1 MKLENSLYARFG
13 KRLLDLT
20 MAIPGLLILFPL
32 MATIAL
38 FVRLKVGRPVLFRQV
53 RPGLGGK
60 PFTLYKFRTM
70 SDDRDESGDLL
81 PDAQRLG
88 GLGRFLRRSSLDELP
103 ELFNVVKGEMS
114 LVGPRPLLMQYLS
127 RYTPEQARRHE
138 VNPGITGWAQVNGRN
153 AITWDKKF
161 NLDVWYVNNV
171 SFWLD
176 VKIIALT
183 IWKILKGEG
192 ITQPGHATAEEFM
205 GPHAAAYAEKLR
217 RAKKSQRR

>member
-70 SDDRDESGDLL
+70 SDDRDQEWRLCCLMPKDWEGWGDFC
-81 PDAQRLG
+81 AG
-88 GLGRFLRRSSLDELP
+88 AAWMNCRSCS
-103 ELFNVVKGEMS
+103 MS
-114 LVGPRPLLMQYLS
+114 
-127 RYTPEQARRHE
+127 
-138 VNPGITGWAQVNGRN
+138 
-153 AITWDKKF
+153 
-161 NLDVWYVNNV
+161 
-171 SFWLD
+171 
-176 VKIIALT
+176 
-183 IWKILKGEG
+183 
-192 ITQPGHATAEEFM
+192 
-205 GPHAAAYAEKLR
+205 
-217 RAKKSQRR
+217 